1 MGLVLRLLVCTEK
14 LGLVLR
20 LLVCTEK
27 KVGISIKTF
36 GVHREESWN

>member
-36 GVHREESWN
+36 GVHKK